1 MGWFGWG
8 GSSDRE
14 YHKNSTSSHA
24 QLCCFSSLSR
34 AHQVPLTHRDLS
46 LARAYQ
52 PSTSVP
58 CHLFEM
64 PSSVRRT
71 RNERSQP
78 SGDILAYSRRRR
90 TTCCVPRTTTASK
103 TVCVSCARR
112 LPCATRTSST
122 SVWSTL
128 RPRYRDAVCVGV
140 WFIDTERDTHTH
152 TRTNTGRYCD
162 AQASSHRIHGRRA
175 GTASFTRCSLRSDQA
190 TSRAQGIAAC
200 VSISRHGSRC
210 TILMWL

>member
-140 WFIDTERDTHTH
+140 WFIDTERDTHTQTLPH
-152 TRTNTGRYCD
+152 ARTQEGIATLKRPPTEY
-162 AQASSHRIHGRRA
+162 
-175 GTASFTRCSLRSDQA
+175 TAAELALLRSQDAAYVQTKLQA
-190 TSRAQGIAAC
+190 ELKVLQRVCLSRAMDQDT
-200 VSISRHGSRC
+200 RY
-210 TILMWL
+210 